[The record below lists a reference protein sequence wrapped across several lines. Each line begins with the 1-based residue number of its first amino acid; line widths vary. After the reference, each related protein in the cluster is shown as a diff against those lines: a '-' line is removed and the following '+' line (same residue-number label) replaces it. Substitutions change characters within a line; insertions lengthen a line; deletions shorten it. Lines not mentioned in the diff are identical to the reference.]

1 MILKGKKALVV
12 GVANKRSIAW
22 GIAQSFAREGAEL
35 CLTYQN
41 ERLEKNVKELAETL
55 PGTRVE
61 ACDVMVDGQV
71 GALAGRLKEWG
82 GLDIL
87 VHAVAF
93 ARTEDLA
100 GDFRNVPLEGWH
112 TALDVSAYS
121 LIALARAMAP
131 LMEGRAG
138 GGSVMSLTFLGAV
151 RAVPNYNIMG
161 VAKAALEASTRYLAA
176 DLGPK
181 NIRVNA
187 ISAGPVRTLSAAGV
201 TGFARMLE
209 EVENRAPLRRNI
221 DQGQVG
227 DTASFLASDLSRG
240 VTGQVIYVDSGYH
253 IVGI

>member
-35 CLTYQN
+35 CLTYQG
-41 ERLEKNVKELAETL
+41 ERLAENVKELASGLPGARTL
-55 PGTRVE
+55 P
-61 ACDVMVDGQV
+61 CDVTDETQV
-71 GALAGRLKEWG
+71 GALAKELQAWG
-82 GLDIL
+82 GLDVL

-93 ARTEDLA
+93 ARTEDLT
-100 GDFRNVPLEGWH
+100 GDFRNVPLEGWR

-121 LIALARAMAP
+121 LISLARAMNP
-131 LMEGRAG
+131 LFEARG
-138 GGSVMSLTFLGAV
+138 GGSVLSLSFLGAV

-161 VAKAALEASTRYLAA
+161 VAKAALEATTRYLAA
-176 DLGPK
+176 DLGPR
-181 NIRVNA
+181 NVRVNA
-187 ISAGPVRTLSAAGV
+187 ISAGPVRTLSAAGIA
-201 TGFARMLE
+201 GFAKMLE
-209 EVENRAPLRRNI
+209 EVEKRAPLRRNI

-227 DTASFLASDLSRG
+227 DTAAFLASDLARG